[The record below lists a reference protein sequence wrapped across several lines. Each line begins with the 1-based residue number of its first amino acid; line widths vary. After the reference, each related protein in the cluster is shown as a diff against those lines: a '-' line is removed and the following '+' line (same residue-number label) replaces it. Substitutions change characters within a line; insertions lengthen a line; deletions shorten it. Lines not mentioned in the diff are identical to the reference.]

1 MTNRRV
7 QHFIRLIQRDDP
19 YEIESARDD
28 VTKNDVGPLVEA
40 YWTLT
45 TWDEKAGLIQLIQD
59 YLDPRTHDVMLD
71 FLKAPPDA
79 NGDYFEVTKAIALCH
94 LDGDFAAFDRYYK
107 DRDLLAATA
116 ERYLHLQKA
125 QR

>member
-1 MTNRRV
+1 MANRRIRN
-7 QHFIRLIQRDDP
+7 FIKLIQRDDP
-19 YEIESARDD
+19 YEMETARDD
-28 VTKNDVGPLVEA
+28 VTRNDVGPLVEA

-59 YLDPRTHDVMLD
+59 YLDPRSHDIMLD

-79 NGDYFEVTKAIALCH
+79 NGDYFELTKAIALCR
-94 LDGDFAAFDRYYK
+94 LDGDFAAFNRYYK

-116 ERYLHLQKA
+116 ERRLREA

>member
-1 MTNRRV
+1 MINRRV
-7 QHFIRLIQRDDP
+7 RYFISLIQRDDP
-19 YEIESARDD
+19 YEIESARDE
-28 VTKNDVGPLVEA
+28 VTENDVAPLVEA
-40 YWTLT
+40 YWGLT
-45 TWDEKAGLIQLIQD
+45 TWEEKAGLIQLIQD
-59 YLDPRTHDVMLD
+59 YIDPHAHDVMLD
-71 FLKAPPDA
+71 FLKAPPDP

-94 LDGDFAAFDRYYK
+94 LDGDFAAFTRYYK